1 MGQHEVEYNQ
11 KSVKTSSQP
20 LLSVDIFKFILQF
33 PIYKVIFHSDVYTHT
48 HTWIMGIYGRDNN
61 KIFYRTHYFLLDRLE
76 RILLDKF
83 TG

>member
-48 HTWIMGIYGRDNN
+48 HMDGHLR
-61 KIFYRTHYFLLDRLE
+61 
-76 RILLDKF
+76 
-83 TG
+83 